1 QTAQPISTAVPGLQ
15 ICEDLPKLAAR
26 AEQPCVISSMTH
38 DVVNHMTAPHWLLTA
53 CKSPG
58 DTGLPLDRD
67 SPSIGSGLNQQG
79 LAVVPR
85 DASGQISGW
94 TARATSICVHLWF
107 KITPDI
113 PLRLSVNIRVHP

>member
-1 QTAQPISTAVPGLQ
+1 
-15 ICEDLPKLAAR
+15 
-26 AEQPCVISSMTH
+26 
-38 DVVNHMTAPHWLLTA
+38 
-53 CKSPG
+53 
-58 DTGLPLDRD
+58 PLDRD
-67 SPSIGSGLNQQG
+67 WPSIGSGLNQQG

>member
-1 QTAQPISTAVPGLQ
+1 
-15 ICEDLPKLAAR
+15 
-26 AEQPCVISSMTH
+26 MTH
-38 DVVNHMTAPHWLLTA
+38 DVVNHMTAPRWLLTA

-67 SPSIGSGLNQQG
+67 WPSFGSRLNQQG

-85 DASGQISGW
+85 NASGQFSGW
-94 TARATSICVHLWF
+94 KARAASNRVHSWF

-113 PLRLSVNIRVHP
+113 PLRLSVKIRVHP